1 MPVSSSSSGSE
12 VTRSLGRG
20 EWLVVVLAIAAAAPL
35 WRSRGKVDR
44 AGLVVDAPI
53 TLITSDRENLGCALP
68 RWVGRYRCEFQ
79 SPKRPWPAPLP
90 HGDLLAPYDTEQHAT
105 VQQQMFLI
113 PGLFEQPSLAARYAK
128 EPPEGVPRDRLVR
141 FVAHCKLRL
150 VERVDEFQARWS
162 RDWPWGPQAGV
173 WVAEPVSCSID

>member
-12 VTRSLGRG
+12 VTRSLVRR
-20 EWLVVVLAIAAAAPL
+20 EWLVVALALAAALPL
-35 WRSRGKVDR
+35 WRLRGKVDR
-44 AGLVVDAPI
+44 AGVVVDAPI
-53 TLITSDRENLGCALP
+53 TLITSDRENLSCALP

-79 SPKRPWPAPLP
+79 SPKRSWPGPLAP
-90 HGDLLAPYDTEQHAT
+90 GDLLAPYDT

-113 PGLFEQPSLAARYAK
+113 PGLFEQPSLVARYAQ

-162 RDWPWGPQAGV
+162 RDWSWGPQAGV
-173 WVAEPVSCSID
+173 WVAEPVSCSLD